1 MTTVVQAL
9 KELGITEWTLK
20 GKTTNEEEFNANFKK
35 VTGADSNGTA
45 IKSDDPSK
53 FGVTWSQVA
62 AKKKELED
70 AAPMKEL
77 RRQRD
82 LKLVETDY
90 VGAMNICS
98 GQKTTIR
105 DVISSLEV
113 VTGTTPK
120 LEFDESKPSMIPYR
134 TMDGSKMLKLTGW
147 SPSVSLIEGL
157 RRTLNWYEE
166 NAKNGH

>member
-35 VTGADSNGTA
+35 VIGADSNGTA

-90 VGAMNICS
+90 YSLSDVTMS
-98 GQKTTIR
+98 DDMKTYRQSLR
-105 DVISSLEV
+105 DITKTAKPTLTNDGSQYGVLGN
-113 VTGTTPK
+113 VTWPT
-120 LEFDESKPSMIPYR
+120 KPS
-134 TMDGSKMLKLTGW
+134 
-147 SPSVSLIEGL
+147 
-157 RRTLNWYEE
+157 
-166 NAKNGH
+166 